1 MKIDHSKFF
10 EIRSDK
16 RRKQQV
22 VTIRENG
29 DIHISKIIREK
40 LDEKSAS
47 IYISKNYKTLILDP
61 AGSELKVKSNGLI
74 TAKNDIDQ
82 FDRKKVIFP
91 LIFQMKWDEADGAWI
106 GELQMVENIISRR
119 TKKSE
124 ALETIIR

>member
-1 MKIDHSKFF
+1 M
-10 EIRSDK
+10 
-16 RRKQQV
+16 
-22 VTIRENG
+22 
-29 DIHISKIIREK
+29 EK

-47 IYISKNYKTLILDP
+47 IYVSKNYKTLILDP

-91 LIFQMKWDEADGAWI
+91 IIFQMKWAETDGAWI
-106 GELQMVENIISRR
+106 GEQQMAGNIISRR

-124 ALETIIR
+124 ALETIIQ